1 MYQTTIKLVYKY
13 SEARLRLQ
21 SWPLLQFAGPWRYAR
36 IEIDTDI
43 LHYKYNMYHARIKLV
58 YKYSEAR
65 LRLQS
70 WPPRMCWALDI
81 YKEGHPYRYI
91 TLQI

>member
-1 MYQTTIKLVYKY
+1 MDIHTNISHYKYNMHQTTIKLVYKY

-21 SWPLLQFAGPWRYAR
+21 SWALLQFAGPWRYAR

-58 YKYSEAR
+58 SKFSEAR
-65 LRLQS
+65 LMMQS
-70 WPPRMCWALDI
+70 LSPF
-81 YKEGHPYRYI
+81 
-91 TLQI
+91 